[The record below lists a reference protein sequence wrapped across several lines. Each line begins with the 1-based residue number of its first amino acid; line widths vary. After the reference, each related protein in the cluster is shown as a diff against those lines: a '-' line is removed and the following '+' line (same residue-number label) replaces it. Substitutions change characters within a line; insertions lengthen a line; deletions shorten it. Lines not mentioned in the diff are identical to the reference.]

1 MQPAKISVSESE
13 SVPHSSDAKLSAA
26 PSVVRT
32 FLRGRGNSSVADGT
46 FKALVFLCALSIFG
60 IVFLIAYELVSRSQL
75 TLSKFGLGLDRKSVV

>member
-60 IVFLIAYELVSRSQL
+60 KIGRASCRERVFNWV
-75 TLSKFGLGLDRKSVV
+75 